1 MKDILK
7 ALADSFRYKATQT
20 DSYTLESPYI
30 SMAVDLESI
39 VEWLVE
45 EVEEDQ

>member
-20 DSYTLESPYI
+20 DSYTLESQYL
-30 SMAVDLESI
+30 SMAVDLEGI
-39 VEWLVE
+39 IEWLVE
-45 EVEEDQ
+45 EDEE